1 MGQTPT
7 KAIIAGV
14 AGALGVVATT
24 QVPMVQAAVDQLANM
39 TQDTKHVK
47 RVSTANDAE
56 KLKSAH
62 RDVTKKSDIVRAQST
77 STTPQFEAVADEI
90 PVEPSLAPV
99 LETNSHAEIAAT
111 SEVDTPTSLSV
122 ADDVLQSTAPVTASY
137 VYTAPSA
144 SETSTMLSSAPA
156 TPAEQAVVSEA
167 TTATASPA
175 DATRY
180 TVQDGDTLGNI
191 ATTIGV
197 PVETII
203 ALNPDV
209 DLTMLQVGQ
218 IIFVPRDT
226 ATVSEVTSPVTIAS
240 DAATSVSEV
249 TADDYQTALAAE
261 VADAMGE
268 DIVVETPSMPSSAP
282 TIVVSSA
289 TDTSTSTS
297 VAASSSATGSSA
309 VASSVAPTTPVDTT
323 VDNTVPSTTPTAVLP
338 VNPGNETDVVSG
350 SLTATQRQTIVTAA
364 LKYAGQGIPYVWG
377 GKTPAGFDC
386 SGLAA
391 WVYQDAGLSLPSYTV
406 SEESYVATTD
416 VRTKADVMAVA
427 QPGDLLFWGGHGAS
441 WHVAIYIGGGQYVAA
456 PAPGKNVQIETVDE
470 VNFMP
475 NFIGS
480 YNI

>member
-1 MGQTPT
+1 
-7 KAIIAGV
+7 
-14 AGALGVVATT
+14 
-24 QVPMVQAAVDQLANM
+24 
-39 TQDTKHVK
+39 
-47 RVSTANDAE
+47 
-56 KLKSAH
+56 
-62 RDVTKKSDIVRAQST
+62 
-77 STTPQFEAVADEI
+77 
-90 PVEPSLAPV
+90 
-99 LETNSHAEIAAT
+99 
-111 SEVDTPTSLSV
+111 
-122 ADDVLQSTAPVTASY
+122 
-137 VYTAPSA
+137 
-144 SETSTMLSSAPA
+144 
-156 TPAEQAVVSEA
+156 
-167 TTATASPA
+167 
-175 DATRY
+175 
-180 TVQDGDTLGNI
+180 
-191 ATTIGV
+191 
-197 PVETII
+197 
-203 ALNPDV
+203 
-209 DLTMLQVGQ
+209 
-218 IIFVPRDT
+218 
-226 ATVSEVTSPVTIAS
+226 
-240 DAATSVSEV
+240 
-249 TADDYQTALAAE
+249 
-261 VADAMGE
+261 
-268 DIVVETPSMPSSAP
+268 MPSSAP

>member
-1 MGQTPT
+1 
-7 KAIIAGV
+7 
-14 AGALGVVATT
+14 
-24 QVPMVQAAVDQLANM
+24 MV
-39 TQDTKHVK
+39 
-47 RVSTANDAE
+47 
-56 KLKSAH
+56 
-62 RDVTKKSDIVRAQST
+62 
-77 STTPQFEAVADEI
+77 
-90 PVEPSLAPV
+90 
-99 LETNSHAEIAAT
+99 
-111 SEVDTPTSLSV
+111 
-122 ADDVLQSTAPVTASY
+122 
-137 VYTAPSA
+137 
-144 SETSTMLSSAPA
+144 SSAPA

-226 ATVSEVTSPVTIAS
+226 APVSEVTSPVTIAS

-297 VAASSSATGSSA
+297 VAASSSAAGSSA
-309 VASSVAPTTPVDTT
+309 DASSVAPTTPADTT

>member
-47 RVSTANDAE
+47 RVSTANVAE

-62 RDVTKKSDIVRAQST
+62 RGVTKKSDIVRAQST

-416 VRTKADVMAVA
+416 VRTKADVMVVA

-441 WHVAIYIGGGQYVAA
+441 WHVAIYIGGGQYVEA

>member
-56 KLKSAH
+56 KLKLAH
-62 RDVTKKSDIVRAQST
+62 RGVTKKSDIVRAQST
-77 STTPQFEAVADEI
+77 STTPQFEAVADEV

-144 SETSTMLSSAPA
+144 SETSTMVSSAPA

-167 TTATASPA
+167 TTATVSPA

-226 ATVSEVTSPVTIAS
+226 ATVSEVTLPVTIAS

-289 TDTSTSTS
+289 TDTSASTS
-297 VAASSSATGSSA
+297 VAASSSVAGSSS
-309 VASSVAPTTPVDTT
+309 VASSVAPTSPVDTT
-323 VDNTVPSTTPTAVLP
+323 VDNTVPSATPNAVLP
-338 VNPGNETDVVSG
+338 VNPGDETDVVSG

-456 PAPGKNVQIETVDE
+456 PAPGKNVQIEMVDE
-470 VNFMP
+470 INFMP

>member
-56 KLKSAH
+56 KSKSAH
-62 RDVTKKSDIVRAQST
+62 RGVTKKSDIVRAQST
-77 STTPQFEAVADEI
+77 STTPQFEAVADEV
-90 PVEPSLAPV
+90 PVEPSL
-99 LETNSHAEIAAT
+99 
-111 SEVDTPTSLSV
+111 
-122 ADDVLQSTAPVTASY
+122 APVTASY

-144 SETSTMLSSAPA
+144 SETSTMVSSAPA

-191 ATTIGV
+191 AATIGV

-289 TDTSTSTS
+289 TDTSASTS
-297 VAASSSATGSSA
+297 VAASSSVAESSS
-309 VASSVAPTTPVDTT
+309 VASSVAPTAPVDTT
-323 VDNTVPSTTPTAVLP
+323 VDNTVPSATPNAVLP
-338 VNPGNETDVVSG
+338 VNPGDETDVVSG

>member
-56 KLKSAH
+56 KSKSTH
-62 RDVTKKSDIVRAQST
+62 RGVTKKSDIVRVQST
-77 STTPQFEAVADEI
+77 SNAPQFEAVADEV

-99 LETNSHAEIAAT
+99 LETDSHAEIAEA

-122 ADDVLQSTAPVTASY
+122 ANDVIQSTAPVTASY
-137 VYTAPSA
+137 VYTAPS
-144 SETSTMLSSAPA
+144 
-156 TPAEQAVVSEA
+156 
-167 TTATASPA
+167 ASPA

-191 ATTIGV
+191 AATIDV

-226 ATVSEVTSPVTIAS
+226 ATVSEVTSPVMSAS

-297 VAASSSATGSSA
+297 VAASSSATGSSS
-309 VASSVAPTTPVDTT
+309 VASSVAPTAPVDTT
-323 VDNTVPSTTPTAVLP
+323 VDSTVPSATPNTVLP

-456 PAPGKNVQIETVDE
+456 PAPGKNVQIEMVDE
-470 VNFMP
+470 INFMP

>member
-56 KLKSAH
+56 KSKSTH
-62 RDVTKKSDIVRAQST
+62 RGVTKKSDIVRVQST
-77 STTPQFEAVADEI
+77 SNAPQFEAVADEV

-99 LETNSHAEIAAT
+99 LETDSHAEIAEA

-122 ADDVLQSTAPVTASY
+122 ANDVIQSTAPVTASY

-144 SETSTMLSSAPA
+144 SETSTMVSSAPA

-191 ATTIGV
+191 AATIDV

-226 ATVSEVTSPVTIAS
+226 ATVSEVTSPVMSAS

-297 VAASSSATGSSA
+297 VAASSSATGSSS
-309 VASSVAPTTPVDTT
+309 VASSVAPTAPVDTT
-323 VDNTVPSTTPTAVLP
+323 VDSTVPSATPNTVLP

-456 PAPGKNVQIETVDE
+456 PAPGKNVQIEMVDE
-470 VNFMP
+470 INFMP

>member
-62 RDVTKKSDIVRAQST
+62 RGVTKKSDIVRAQST

-167 TTATASPA
+167 TTATANPA

-441 WHVAIYIGGGQYVAA
+441 WHVAIYIGGGQCY
-456 PAPGKNVQIETVDE
+456 TVYIMVFSERND
-470 VNFMP
+470 
-475 NFIGS
+475 IHGS
-480 YNI
+480 ACKAGTLTTEFL

>member
-1 MGQTPT
+1 M
-7 KAIIAGV
+7 
-14 AGALGVVATT
+14 
-24 QVPMVQAAVDQLANM
+24 
-39 TQDTKHVK
+39 
-47 RVSTANDAE
+47 
-56 KLKSAH
+56 
-62 RDVTKKSDIVRAQST
+62 
-77 STTPQFEAVADEI
+77 ADEI

-209 DLTMLQVGQ
+209 DLTMLQVSQ

-240 DAATSVSEV
+240 DAAASVSEV

-323 VDNTVPSTTPTAVLP
+323 VDNMVPSTTPTAVLP

>member
-47 RVSTANDAE
+47 QVSTANDAE
-56 KLKSAH
+56 KSKSTH
-62 RDVTKKSDIVRAQST
+62 QGVTKKSDIVRAQST
-77 STTPQFEAVADEI
+77 SNAPQFAVVADDV
-90 PVEPSLAPV
+90 PVVPSLDPV
-99 LETNSHAEIAAT
+99 VETDSHAEVAAA

-122 ADDVLQSTAPVTASY
+122 ADEVMQSTAPVTASY
-137 VYTAPSA
+137 VYMAPSA
-144 SETSTMLSSAPA
+144 SETSVMVSSAPA

-167 TTATASPA
+167 TAAIASPT

-180 TVQDGDTLGNI
+180 TVQDGDTLGSI
-191 ATTIGV
+191 SATIGV
-197 PVETII
+197 QAEAII
-203 ALNPDV
+203 ALNPNV

-226 ATVSEVTSPVTIAS
+226 ATLSEVTSPVKSAS
-240 DAATSVSEV
+240 DEVTSISEA
-249 TADDYQTALAAE
+249 TADDYQTVLAAE

-268 DIVVETPSMPSSAP
+268 DIVVETPSIPSSAP

-289 TDTSTSTS
+289 TDTSMSTS
-297 VAASSSATGSSA
+297 VATSSSVTASSSA
-309 VASSVAPTTPVDTT
+309 ASSVAPTAPVDTA
-323 VDNTVPSTTPTAVLP
+323 VDNTVPSATPNTVLP
-338 VNPGNETDVVSG
+338 VTPGDETDVVSG

-364 LKYAGQGIPYVWG
+364 LKYAGQNIPYVWG

-427 QPGDLLFWGGHGAS
+427 QPGDLLFWGSHGAS

-456 PAPGKNVQIETVDE
+456 PAPGKNVQIETIDE
-470 VNFMP
+470 INFMP

>member
-62 RDVTKKSDIVRAQST
+62 RGVTKKSDIVRAQST
-77 STTPQFEAVADEI
+77 STTPQFEAVADEL

-144 SETSTMLSSAPA
+144 SETSTMVSSAPA

-167 TTATASPA
+167 TRATASPA

-209 DLTMLQVGQ
+209 
-218 IIFVPRDT
+218 
-226 ATVSEVTSPVTIAS
+226 
-240 DAATSVSEV
+240 
-249 TADDYQTALAAE
+249 
-261 VADAMGE
+261 
-268 DIVVETPSMPSSAP
+268 
-282 TIVVSSA
+282 
-289 TDTSTSTS
+289 
-297 VAASSSATGSSA
+297 
-309 VASSVAPTTPVDTT
+309 
-323 VDNTVPSTTPTAVLP
+323 
-338 VNPGNETDVVSG
+338 VSG
-350 SLTATQRQTIVTAA
+350 SLTATQRQTIVTVA

>member
-62 RDVTKKSDIVRAQST
+62 RGVTKKSDIVRAQST
-77 STTPQFEAVADEI
+77 STTPQFEAVVDEI

-122 ADDVLQSTAPVTASY
+122 ADDVLQSTAQVTASY

-144 SETSTMLSSAPA
+144 SETSTMVSSAPA

-226 ATVSEVTSPVTIAS
+226 APVSEVTSPVTIAS

-297 VAASSSATGSSA
+297 VAASSSAAGSSA

-350 SLTATQRQTIVTAA
+350 SLTATQRQTIVAAA

-470 VNFMP
+470 VNFMS

>member
-62 RDVTKKSDIVRAQST
+62 RGVTKKSDIVRAQST

-122 ADDVLQSTAPVTASY
+122 ADDVLQSTAQVTASY

-144 SETSTMLSSAPA
+144 SETSTMVSSAPA

-226 ATVSEVTSPVTIAS
+226 VPVSEVTSPVTIAS

-297 VAASSSATGSSA
+297 VAASSSAAGSSA

-350 SLTATQRQTIVTAA
+350 SLTATQRQTIVAAA

>member
-24 QVPMVQAAVDQLANM
+24 QVPVVQAAVDQLANM

-56 KLKSAH
+56 KSKSAH
-62 RDVTKKSDIVRAQST
+62 RGVTKKSDIVRAQST
-77 STTPQFEAVADEI
+77 STTPQFEAVADEV

-144 SETSTMLSSAPA
+144 SETSTMVSSAPA

-167 TTATASPA
+167 TTATAIPA

-191 ATTIGV
+191 AATIGV

-226 ATVSEVTSPVTIAS
+226 ATVSEVTSLVTIAS

-289 TDTSTSTS
+289 TDTSASTS
-297 VAASSSATGSSA
+297 VAASSSVAESSS
-309 VASSVAPTTPVDTT
+309 VASSVAPTAPVDTT
-323 VDNTVPSTTPTAVLP
+323 VDNTVPSATPNAVLP
-338 VNPGNETDVVSG
+338 VNPGDETDVVSG

-456 PAPGKNVQIETVDE
+456 PAPSKNVQIETVDE
-470 VNFMP
+470 INFMP

>member
-1 MGQTPT
+1 M
-7 KAIIAGV
+7 
-14 AGALGVVATT
+14 
-24 QVPMVQAAVDQLANM
+24 
-39 TQDTKHVK
+39 
-47 RVSTANDAE
+47 
-56 KLKSAH
+56 
-62 RDVTKKSDIVRAQST
+62 
-77 STTPQFEAVADEI
+77 ADEI

-111 SEVDTPTSLSV
+111 SEVDTPKSLSV

-144 SETSTMLSSAPA
+144 SETSTMVSSAPA

-226 ATVSEVTSPVTIAS
+226 APVSEVTSPVTIAS

-297 VAASSSATGSSA
+297 VAASSSAAGSSA
-309 VASSVAPTTPVDTT
+309 DASSVAPTTPADTT

-391 WVYQDAGLSLPSYTV
+391 WVYQDASLSLPSYTV

-416 VRTKADVMAVA
+416 VRTKADVMAVV